1 MPDYR
6 KNKIHCE
13 NFRLEIEITIEL
25 LSGKWIV
32 LLLTNLAEDK
42 IVRFN
47 EFRKNFP
54 DITQKVL
61 SQQLKKLE
69 DYGIV
74 QKEIYNETPPKV
86 EYRLTKIGEDLIPLL
101 EQMHSWGEK
110 YIQQRNE
117 TK

>member
-13 NFRLEIEITIEL
+13 NFKSEIEITVEL

-32 LLLTNLAEDK
+32 LLLSNLAQDEV
-42 IVRFN
+42 VRFN

-69 DYGIV
+69 DYGLV
-74 QKEIYNETPPKV
+74 EKEIYNEIPPKV
-86 EYRLTKIGEDLIPLL
+86 EYRLTTIGKDLIPLL
-101 EQMHSWGEK
+101 DQMHTWGERYLK
-110 YIQQRNE
+110 QRNS
-117 TK
+117 

>member
-13 NFRLEIEITIEL
+13 NFRSEIEITIEL

-32 LLLTNLAEDK
+32 LLLTNLAVDK
-42 IVRFN
+42 VVRFN

-54 DITQKVL
+54 DIAQKVL

-69 DYGIV
+69 DYGLV
-74 QKEIYNETPPKV
+74 QKEVYSEIPPKV
-86 EYRLTKIGEDLIPLL
+86 EYRLTEVGEGLIPLL
-101 EQMHSWGEK
+101 EDMHAWGEK
-110 YIQQRNE
+110 YIKNRNE
-117 TK
+117 KK